1 MFLRPPAA
9 SFVLKEERKVARWR
23 AHWAQMIRPFAE
35 NILMIAVLWLL
46 SWSFAWFGPSAWLP
60 ASVMWVLELVVLGRL
75 VLSLAHWWDQIVMIT
90 DKRIMQV
97 TGIIRSD
104 CPSMPVS
111 KATDMKYSQSFWG
124 HRLNYGTFRFET
136 AGQKQDLE
144 YFPYVPDP
152 KRVYEAV
159 TKLVLGIGEKGE
171 LPPHRDGDVPEGPTL
186 KDWSDEWPS
195 DGT

>member
-1 MFLRPPAA
+1 MFLRPPATY
-9 SFVLKEERKVARWR
+9 FVLKEERKVARWR
-23 AHWAQMIRPFAE
+23 AHWAQMVRPFAE
-35 NILMIAVLWLL
+35 NVPLLAALWLL
-46 SWSFAWFGPSAWLP
+46 CWGFASFGESAWFLV
-60 ASVMWVLELVVLGRL
+60 SVTWYAELAVLIRL
-75 VLSLAHWWDQIVMIT
+75 ALSVAHWWGDVVMIT
-90 DKRIMQV
+90 NKRIMQV

-124 HRLNYGTFRFET
+124 HRLGYATFRFET

-152 KRVYEAV
+152 NRVYEAV
-159 TKLVLGIGEKGE
+159 TKLVLGIGDEG
-171 LPPHRDGDVPEGPTL
+171 LPPHRDGDAPEGPTL
-186 KDWSDEWPS
+186 ENWSDEWPS